1 MQDELNVALFMN
13 DKKTISRIKA
23 TFQKTA
29 LNIKTFHITELDEL
43 ISLINENFIVYL
55 LLDQSLEYRDFQ
67 TVLRYVKVN
76 YPHVIRVFFVEKW
89 SQELVIITNELAHLI
104 CEKRILESGISD
116 LFIKTDRLRKLLQNR
131 DLVNVINTFQVVPV
145 LRTEYIELLH
155 HIQMP
160 HSSLK
165 MIGELVEKDIALS
178 SKVLQTIN
186 LSVYAYSGRITSV
199 KQAVI
204 YLGVNVL
211 KALLIHI
218 QVFQLKTKNNSVI
231 KRLHILEKHSLM
243 VAMVSRRLAEI
254 LTNDISIQDDSYTT
268 GLLHDIGQFVLL
280 SETQIWEKILEL
292 VTNEGLESFQAEE
305 RVVKTSH
312 DTIGA
317 YLLSLWGFPDS
328 VVDATTYHHKPKLH
342 EEKKLG
348 LTTIIHIAEYML
360 DGDKVRDEE
369 TFINKVDMEYL
380 ESLGVKNKVINAYRT
395 IYAEFVIPEKEQKP
409 METE

>member
-1 MQDELNVALFMN
+1 MQDEQNVALFMN

-23 TFQKTA
+23 TFQKTN
-29 LNIKTFHITELDEL
+29 LNIKTFHITELEDL
-43 ISLINENFIVYL
+43 TNLINKDSIVYL
-55 LLDQSLEYRDFQ
+55 LLDQSLEDRDFQ

-76 YPHVIRVFFVEKW
+76 FPHVIRVFFVEKW

-104 CEKRILESGISD
+104 CEKRILESGIAD
-116 LFIKTDRLRKLLQNR
+116 LFIKTARLRTLLQNK

-165 MIGELVEKDIALS
+165 MIGEMVEKDIALS

-204 YLGVNVL
+204 FLGVNVL

-243 VAMVSRRLAEI
+243 VAMVARRLAEI
-254 LTNDISIQDDSYTT
+254 LTNDPTIQEDSYTA
-268 GLLHDIGQFVLL
+268 GLLHDIGQFVLF
-280 SETQIWEKILEL
+280 SETETWEKIIDI
-292 VTNEGLESFQAEE
+292 VNNEGLESYEAEE
-305 RVVKTSH
+305 RILKTSH
-312 DTIGA
+312 DAIGA

-328 VVDATTYHHKPKLH
+328 VVDAVTFHHKPRQFQV
-342 EEKKLG
+342 KKLVV
-348 LTTIIHIAEYML
+348 TTIIHIAESML
-360 DGDKVRDEE
+360 DGDKVRDEQA
-369 TFINKVDMEYL
+369 FINKVDVDYL
-380 ESLGVKNKVINAYRT
+380 KDLGIYNRVINAYKD
-395 IYAEFVIPEKEQKP
+395 INAEFGNPEEEQKP
-409 METE
+409 LETE